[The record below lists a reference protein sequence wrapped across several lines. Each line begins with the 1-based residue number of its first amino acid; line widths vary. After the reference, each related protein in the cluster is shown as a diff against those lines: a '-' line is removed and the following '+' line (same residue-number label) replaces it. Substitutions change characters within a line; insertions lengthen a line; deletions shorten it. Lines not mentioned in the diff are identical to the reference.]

1 VAVDTTTKTGHHY
14 WVRRFN
20 KQVINR
26 IMLLFAG
33 RRVYA
38 VVHHVG
44 RKSGK
49 PYKTPVVAALIE
61 GGLVMPL
68 PYGTDTDWCLNVVAA
83 GRCTIE
89 LGKETY
95 EASEPEIIG
104 EEAALAAFPGW
115 LQRMFRRNKV
125 GQYLR
130 VKCVTEGQQS
140 RG

>member
-1 VAVDTTTKTGHHY
+1 MAVETRIGRHY
-14 WVRRFN
+14 WLRRFN
-20 KQVINR
+20 KQVVNR

-38 VVHHVG
+38 VVHHIG

-49 PYKTPVVAALIE
+49 LYKTPVVAVPTE

-68 PYGTDTDWCLNVVAA
+68 PYGADTDWCLNVVAA

-95 EASEPEIIG
+95 QASEPEIIG
-104 EEAALAAFPGW
+104 EEAALPAFPGW
-115 LQRMFRRNKV
+115 LQRSFRRNKV
-125 GQYLR
+125 EQYLK
-130 VKCVTEGQQS
+130 VKCVTEGQQAG
-140 RG
+140 R

>member
-1 VAVDTTTKTGHHY
+1 MAVETTTKTGRHY

-33 RRVYA
+33 RRIYA

-49 PYKTPVVAALIE
+49 LYKTPVVASLIE

-68 PYGTDTDWCLNVVAA
+68 PYGADTDWCQNVVAA

-89 LGKETY
+89 LDKETY

-104 EEAALAAFPGW
+104 EEAALPAFPGW
-115 LQRMFRRNKV
+115 LQRSLQKNRV
-125 GQYLR
+125 TQYLK
-130 VKCVTEGQQS
+130 VKQVADDRHS
-140 RG
+140 VR